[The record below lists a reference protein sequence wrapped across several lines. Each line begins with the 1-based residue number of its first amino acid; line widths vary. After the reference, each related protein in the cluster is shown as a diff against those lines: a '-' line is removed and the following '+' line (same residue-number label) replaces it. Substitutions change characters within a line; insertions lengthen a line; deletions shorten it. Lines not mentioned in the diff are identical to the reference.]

1 MEPNF
6 GAFSNITVVAASPTH
21 ETVDDYQQQTEF
33 LRDKLLSAQ
42 RRTKAYADK
51 RRTERPF
58 AVGEQVILKLQP
70 YAQHTLVN
78 LPYSKLSYKF
88 FGLYMVLEKIGEVA
102 YKLQLPVSA

>member
-1 MEPNF
+1 LQSNRGQIIEVPNKEGQKIKF
-6 GAFSNITVVAASPTH
+6 P
-21 ETVDDYQQQTEF
+21 
-33 LRDKLLSAQ
+33 
-42 RRTKAYADK
+42 
-51 RRTERPF
+51 PF

-78 LPYSKLSYKF
+78 LPYPKLSCKF